1 MAIAD
6 QFKDKAQQLADQAKK
21 KGGEGRGQGQE
32 RTRTEGQE
40 RMRTEGQERAR
51 TEGRER
57 MQNVSERASKT
68 SQQGRD
74 KARATT
80 DELRERRER

>member
-1 MAIAD
+1 MGIAD
-6 QFKDKAQQLADQAKK
+6 QFKDKAQELADQAKK
-21 KGGEGRGQGQE
+21 KAGEGRNAGQE

-40 RMRTEGQERAR
+40 RIRTEGQ
-51 TEGRER
+51 ER

-74 KARATT
+74 KARGAT